1 MNRTEQHDMKVI
13 TRIAPS
19 PTGKMHIGT
28 VRTALFN
35 YAFAKH
41 HGGTFY
47 IRIEDTDKERNKEE
61 WVDAIWNDFEWC
73 GLTPDT
79 KYVQSQHLARHRE
92 LLHGL
97 VESGKAYES
106 EEPAKDDPSR
116 TVRVIRLRN
125 PGTSVSFDDLI
136 RGTVTF
142 DTTELGDFVIARSI
156 DDPLYHF
163 AVVVDDGDTDVTHV
177 IRAEEHISNT
187 PRQILIQEALGFP
200 RPNYAHIPLILA
212 PDRSKL
218 SKRKHSASI
227 DNYRELG
234 YEADAIINYL
244 ALLGWTP
251 PSGKE
256 ILSLEEIV
264 ESFELSDV
272 IHISKRP
279 NRCRRKNLSLLNRR
293 LSP

>member
-1 MNRTEQHDMKVI
+1 MLDTMFRV
-13 TRIAPS
+13 RFAPS
-19 PTGKMHIGT
+19 PTGYLHIGGA
-28 VRTALFN
+28 RTALFN
-35 YAFAKH
+35 WLFAKH

-177 IRAEEHISNT
+177 IRAE
-187 PRQILIQEALGFP
+187 F
-200 RPNYAHIPLILA
+200 
-212 PDRSKL
+212 
-218 SKRKHSASI
+218 ASRADH
-227 DNYRELG
+227 DN
-234 YEADAIINYL
+234 DF
-244 ALLGWTP
+244 
-251 PSGKE
+251 
-256 ILSLEEIV
+256 V
-264 ESFELSDV
+264 
-272 IHISKRP
+272 
-279 NRCRRKNLSLLNRR
+279 RRGTRNCGHE
-293 LSP
+293 